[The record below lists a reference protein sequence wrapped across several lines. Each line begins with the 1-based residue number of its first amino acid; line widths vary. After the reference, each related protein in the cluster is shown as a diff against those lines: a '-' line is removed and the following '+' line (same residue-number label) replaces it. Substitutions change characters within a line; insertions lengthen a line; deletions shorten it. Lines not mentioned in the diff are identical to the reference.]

1 MVCYQFLSAG
11 ETFYPNIILPDPL
24 LPSQRLALV
33 LGGEITSTFDTP
45 ENVRLGE
52 CKCIEEIM
60 IGEDNLLKFSGVKLG
75 EACTVVLRGATQQ
88 ILDEAD
94 RLVGKQLPDTYISLF
109 FTVTWLCK

>member
-1 MVCYQFLSAG
+1 M
-11 ETFYPNIILPDPL
+11 
-24 LPSQRLALV
+24 QRLALV

-52 CKCIEEIM
+52 CKSIEEVM

-94 RLVGKQLPDTYISLF
+94 RFGKEMETTNRMDKQWNPAITDFKGLTVFFRLCRILVLPF
-109 FTVTWLCK
+109 